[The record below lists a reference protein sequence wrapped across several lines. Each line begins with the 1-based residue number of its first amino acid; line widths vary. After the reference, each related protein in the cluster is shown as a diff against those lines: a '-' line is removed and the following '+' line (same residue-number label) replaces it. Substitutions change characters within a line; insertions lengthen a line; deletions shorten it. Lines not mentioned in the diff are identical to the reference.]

1 MEKNTYLC
9 TNLLHNK
16 QEIPNFMDKTSNKY
30 IAVTYKLYAPMEG
43 NEHELIEEATAEQPF
58 QFISGMGLT
67 LDAFETQI
75 APLQVGDQ
83 FDFTLSVEQAYGP
96 YVQEG
101 LQRVPRKVF
110 EIDGKLDPKHIFEGA
125 VVPLMNNDGERF
137 NGTITKIAETEI
149 TVDLNHPLA
158 GKTLNFV
165 GQVTES
171 REATTEELEQMA
183 QMLSGEGG
191 CGGCGGNCGEGNC
204 GEGGCGGCGG
214 CNS

>member
-1 MEKNTYLC
+1 
-9 TNLLHNK
+9 
-16 QEIPNFMDKTSNKY
+16 MDKTSNKF

-43 NEHELIEEATAEQPF
+43 NERELIEEATKEQPF

-67 LDAFETQI
+67 LDDFETQI
-75 APLQVGDQ
+75 VSLQVGDK
-83 FDFTLSVEQAYGP
+83 FDFTLSQEQAYGP

-110 EIDGKLDPKHIFEGA
+110 EIDGKLDSKHVFEGA
-125 VVPLMNNDGERF
+125 IVPLTNSDGERF
-137 NGTITKIAETEI
+137 NGTIVKIDQTEI

-158 GKTLNFV
+158 GKELNFV

-171 REATTEELEQMA
+171 REATNEEIQQMA
-183 QMLSGEGG
+183 QMLSGERGCGGG
-191 CGGCGGNCGEGNC
+191 CGSGCGDNCGEA
-204 GEGGCGGCGG
+204 GCGGCGG

>member
-1 MEKNTYLC
+1 
-9 TNLLHNK
+9 
-16 QEIPNFMDKTSNKY
+16 MDKTSNKY
-30 IAVTYKLYAPMEG
+30 IAVTYKLYAPMDD
-43 NEHELIEEATAEQPF
+43 NDHELIEEATKEQPF

-67 LDAFETQI
+67 LDAFEAQI

-83 FDFTLSVEQAYGP
+83 FDFTLSEEQAYGP

-110 EIDGKLDPKHIFEGA
+110 EIDGKLDSKHVFEGA
-125 VVPLMNNDGERF
+125 VVPLTNSDGERF
-137 NGTITKIAETEI
+137 NGTIVEIGKTEI

-158 GKTLNFV
+158 GKSLNFV

-171 REATTEELEQMA
+171 REATNEEMQQVA

-191 CGGCGGNCGEGNC
+191 CGGCGGGCGNGCGDNC